1 MSPLQ
6 PYYFGIYHWR
16 SRFRR
21 LFGALAAVGIAAFA
35 GRRSQS
41 PLARLASSLVAVG
54 AAIRAGR
61 TLGTLFSPPP
71 WALER
76 YKYDA
81 LAEALALSDAER
93 LLDVG
98 CGTGRSL
105 VGLAPHVPASCS
117 VVGLDAFDDR
127 VILGNGPALARRNA
141 RIARM
146 TVEPVRGDAASLPI
160 AAGSQDVVTACR
172 VLHDLPREAV
182 DPALRECAR
191 VCRDDGVLGVLE
203 LPITPDGVDR
213 DPEVFWTGRIEA
225 AGFDPLYVERVP
237 RPGREPYLVVV
248 AEPSSG

>member
-1 MSPLQ
+1 MRLLQ

-21 LFGALAAVGIAAFA
+21 LLGALAALGIAAFV
-35 GRRSQS
+35 GRRGRSPFAW
-41 PLARLASSLVAVG
+41 PLASLVAVG

-61 TLGTLFSPPP
+61 TLETLFSPPP

-81 LAEALALSDAER
+81 LAETLALSDADR

-105 VGLAPHVPASCS
+105 VGLAPHVPSSCS
-117 VVGLDAFDDR
+117 TIGLDPFDDR

-141 RIARM
+141 RIAGM
-146 TVEPVRGDAASLPI
+146 AVEPVRGDAASLPI

-172 VLHDLPREAV
+172 VLHDLPGDAV

-203 LPITPDGVDR
+203 LPVTPDGVDR
-213 DPEVFWTGRIEA
+213 DPEAFWTERVEA
-225 AGFDPLYVERVP
+225 AGFDLRYVERVP
-237 RPGREPYLVVV
+237 RPGGEPYLVVV
-248 AEPSSG
+248 ADPSPE